1 MRREVAGG
9 YELDDDRDRVD
20 VDMVHRYLAEEAYW
34 VPGRDRATIERL
46 VRESTRVIGVYL
58 GDEQI
63 GFARVISDGTSVAW
77 LGDVFVL
84 AQHRGRGL
92 GEELVR
98 EAVDHPEHRDL
109 YWYLNTGSRRP
120 AWGRWS
126 APNAADHPGRRSS
139 GRSTSDGAWNGTVT
153 SSTQSGCEAMSARAP
168 MSPCRCPASA
178 WTSRESSAGPGPSA

>member
-9 YELDDDRDRVD
+9 YELDDDRGRVD
-20 VDMVHRYLAEEAYW
+20 IEMVHRYLSEEAYW

-58 GDEQI
+58 GDEQV

-84 AQHRGRGL
+84 MEHRGKGL

-98 EAVDHPEHRDL
+98 EAVEYPDHRDVQ
-109 YWYLNTGSRRP
+109 WYLNTRDAHALYAKFGFEAASDRTMVRP
-120 AWGRWS
+120 PRG
-126 APNAADHPGRRSS
+126 
-139 GRSTSDGAWNGTVT
+139 
-153 SSTQSGCEAMSARAP
+153 
-168 MSPCRCPASA
+168 
-178 WTSRESSAGPGPSA
+178 